1 MEIWMVIVRYL
12 ANAKVKDH
20 LDHHPPPK
28 DHVLVLSMTC
38 RFLRNV
44 CLPSLFR
51 TVDLPN
57 LSVQDLLAFSKAKH
71 ILKNVKQVNIALDH
85 LYEERDI
92 QHEDLRFR
100 ILVDGILLNMTQIR
114 SLSLKSY
121 SDCCPALHSTL
132 RDFIYRP
139 NGLKRLSLWKV
150 KVPSSPT
157 ALPNTLSYEEI
168 ETGYMG
174 SVPHDIFQASP
185 SLRVFSLSLDTLP
198 IFIRLVEND
207 ALAQLSTLNV
217 LFHTFNGAG
226 EEHSSDL
233 RRVPAAFHRLSTLN
247 DFQISGAPPDI
258 DCHDWV
264 SPELFPE
271 LRRLQFGPICGPE
284 SAIFTLLRNRS
295 IEDLSVDTS
304 SWTEA
309 EFNQA
314 FGEKELQLRSLS
326 GVLSWPFLKSPHGAF
341 RRTIQGCHTL
351 GPLRVWVDHQ
361 LEVTT
366 LLSRHLTYVLTN
378 IRFSQPGELHAILL
392 DLPNL
397 RTLDIQ
403 VHSKPAGP
411 LKHHQA
417 IPHGKQNVFD
427 VWLMDF
433 AGHIP
438 HLQDVCIRLK
448 GGFPGLS
455 CILLNAWRVGPQEWK
470 TYLTEEQ
477 DETLG
482 KSQTT
487 TYNLIEGKRYSIEV
501 FTKDTGGID

>member
-12 ANAKVKDH
+12 ANPSTKDH
-20 LDHHPPPK
+20 FEHHLAPSK
-28 DHVLVLSMTC
+28 NCVLILSMTC

-57 LSVQDLLAFSKAKH
+57 LAVQDLLAFSKAQH
-71 ILKNVKQVNIALDH
+71 ILKNVKQMNITLDH
-85 LYEERDI
+85 LYEGRNI
-92 QHEDLRFR
+92 QYEDLRFR
-100 ILVDGILLNMTQIR
+100 ILVEGILLNMTHVR
-114 SLSLKSY
+114 SLTLKSY
-121 SDCCPALHSTL
+121 ADYHSDLHSTL

-150 KVPSSPT
+150 KVPSAPT
-157 ALPNTLSYEEI
+157 ALPKTLSYGEI

-174 SVPHDIFQASP
+174 SVPYDIFHASP

-233 RRVPAAFHRLSTLN
+233 RRVPAAFHRLSTLSA
-247 DFQISGAPPDI
+247 FQICGAPPDI
-258 DCHDWV
+258 DCHDWI

-271 LRRLQFGPICGPE
+271 LRRLQFGPTCGPE

-314 FGEKELQLRSLS
+314 FGQKELQLRSLS
-326 GVLSWPFLKSPHGAF
+326 GVLSWPFLRSPHGTF
-341 RRTIQGCHTL
+341 RRTLQKCHTL
-351 GPLRVWVDHQ
+351 GPLRVWVDNQ
-361 LEVTT
+361 LEVM
-366 LLSRHLTYVLTN
+366 LLSP
-378 IRFSQPGELHAILL
+378 F
-392 DLPNL
+392 
-397 RTLDIQ
+397 
-403 VHSKPAGP
+403 
-411 LKHHQA
+411 
-417 IPHGKQNVFD
+417 
-427 VWLMDF
+427 
-433 AGHIP
+433 
-438 HLQDVCIRLK
+438 
-448 GGFPGLS
+448 
-455 CILLNAWRVGPQEWK
+455 
-470 TYLTEEQ
+470 
-477 DETLG
+477 
-482 KSQTT
+482 
-487 TYNLIEGKRYSIEV
+487 
-501 FTKDTGGID
+501 

>member
-12 ANAKVKDH
+12 ANPRAKDH
-20 LDHHPPPK
+20 LDHHPEPSK
-28 DHVLVLSMTC
+28 NHTLALSMTC

-51 TVDLPN
+51 TIDLPN

-71 ILKNVKQVNIALDH
+71 ILKNVKQVNITLDH

-92 QHEDLRFR
+92 QHEDLRFG

-114 SLSLKSY
+114 SLTLKSY
-121 SDCCPALHSTL
+121 SDFRPALHSTL

-139 NGLKRLSLWKV
+139 NGIKRLSLWKV
-150 KVPSSPT
+150 KVPSAPR
-157 ALPNTLSYEEI
+157 ALPQTLSYGEI

-174 SVPHDIFQASP
+174 SVPHDVFHASP
-185 SLRVFSLSLDTLP
+185 SLQVFSLSLDTLP

-207 ALAQLSTLNV
+207 ALSQLSTLNV
-217 LFHTFNGAG
+217 LFHTFNGAR

-247 DFQISGAPPDI
+247 ALHFSGAPPAI
-258 DCHDWV
+258 DCHDWL

-271 LRRLQFGPICGPE
+271 LRRLQFGPTCGPD

-295 IEDLSVDTS
+295 IEDLSIDTS

-314 FGEKELQLRSLS
+314 FGDKELRLRSLS
-326 GVLSWPFLKSPHGAF
+326 GVLSWPFLKSRHGAF
-341 RRTIQGCHTL
+341 RRTLQGCHIL

-366 LLSRHLTYVLTN
+366 LPFY
-378 IRFSQPGELHAILL
+378 G
-392 DLPNL
+392 
-397 RTLDIQ
+397 
-403 VHSKPAGP
+403 
-411 LKHHQA
+411 
-417 IPHGKQNVFD
+417 FD
-427 VWLMDF
+427 
-433 AGHIP
+433 
-438 HLQDVCIRLK
+438 
-448 GGFPGLS
+448 
-455 CILLNAWRVGPQEWK
+455 
-470 TYLTEEQ
+470 
-477 DETLG
+477 
-482 KSQTT
+482 
-487 TYNLIEGKRYSIEV
+487 
-501 FTKDTGGID
+501 